1 METKTIFEKSVKD
14 RIGYSLSEC
23 EIEKRIEDIFPDN
36 ILRNNTPNLPEVS
49 ELDAMQHYIEI
60 SAKNHFIEKG
70 FYPLGSCT
78 MKYNPKINDIVNI
91 LSGLTNLHPF
101 QPEDTIQGALQIMYE
116 LQKDL
121 AEISGMADV
130 SLQPVAGAHGE
141 FVGAN
146 IIYNYHKNK
155 GNTKTKIIMPDSS
168 HGTNPATSAL
178 HGYKVIE
185 IKSNSDGKVDINALQ
200 QVIDDDVAGFMLT
213 NPNTLGIFE
222 TDVKEIA
229 EIIHS
234 VDGLMYMDG
243 ANLNAMLGYIRP
255 GDIGF
260 DIVHF
265 NLHKTFSTPHGGGGP
280 GGGGIGVTEKLA
292 DFLPYPLV
300 KKERDR
306 YFLNYEIKNSI
317 GKVHTFYGNF
327 LVMARAYIYLKM
339 LGEKGLRRVTENA
352 VINSNYLMVKLKVH
366 YPVPYQKDVM
376 HEFVASGERF
386 KQYGVKTLDIAKRL
400 LDYGFHAPTIYFPL
414 IVHEA
419 LMIEPTETESKET
432 LDGFIEAMIKI
443 AEESETNPEKLKNA
457 PTNTPI
463 GRLDEAAAIK
473 NLDIKFTFYNEIT

>member
-1 METKTIFEKSVKD
+1 MKRKTIFEKSIKG
-14 RIGYSLSEC
+14 RIGYSLPEC
-23 EIEKRIEDIFPDN
+23 EIKKRIEDIFSEN
-36 ILRNNTPNLPEVS
+36 ILRNDTPNLPEVS
-49 ELDAMQHYIEI
+49 ELDAIRHYIEI
-60 SAKNHFIEKG
+60 SSKNHFIEKG

-91 LSGLTNLHPF
+91 LPGLTHLHPF
-101 QPEDTIQGALQIMYE
+101 QTEDTIQGALQIMYE

-121 AEISGMADV
+121 SEISGMAEV

-141 FVGAN
+141 FTGAN
-146 IIYNYHKNK
+146 IIYNYHKNR
-155 GNTKTKIIMPDSS
+155 GNKKTKIIMPDSS

-178 HGYKVIE
+178 HDYKVVE
-185 IKSNSDGKVDINALQ
+185 IKSNEYGKVDINALK
-200 QVIDDDVAGFMLT
+200 QVIDEDIAGFMLT

-222 TDVKEIA
+222 TDVKEISD
-229 EIIHS
+229 IVHS

-280 GGGGIGVTEKLA
+280 GGGGVGVVEKLVN
-292 DFLPYPLV
+292 FLPSPIV
-300 KKERDR
+300 KKDGDE
-306 YFLNYEIKNSI
+306 YFFDYKLKNSI
-317 GKVHTFYGNF
+317 GRVHSFYGNF
-327 LVMARAYIYLKM
+327 SVMVRAYIYLKM
-339 LGEKGLRRVTENA
+339 LGEKGLRRVTGNA
-352 VINSNYLMVKLKVH
+352 VINSNYLMSKLND
-366 YPVPYQKDVM
+366 YYSVPYQKDVM
-376 HEFVASGERF
+376 HEFVASGEKF

-432 LDGFIEAMIKI
+432 LDSFIEVMIRI
-443 AEESETNPEKLKNA
+443 ATEAETNPEKLKNA
-457 PTNTPI
+457 PTKTPVS
-463 GRLDEAAAIK
+463 RLDETAAIK
-473 NLDIKFTFYNEIT
+473 NLDIKFNFDD